1 MCGQNL
7 IRVEAGQYRGEQYVN
22 SKRRTRDNVGL
33 LLDED
38 GHITN
43 RDAEAVEMFNAFFV
57 SIFNSELEDLDCS
70 NNSQPALNLV
80 GLTASTGYV

>member
-1 MCGQNL
+1 M
-7 IRVEAGQYRGEQYVN
+7 
-22 SKRRTRDNVGL
+22 GL

-57 SIFNSELEDLDCS
+57 SVFNSELEDLDCS

-80 GLTASTGYV
+80 GLTASTGCI